1 MPLITLPT
9 LCMHNNIYHMINKNV
24 QLQVSFICIES
35 TKQKVIVD
43 FDTEGRR
50 IKKREE
56 ESSHYISFLSISIY
70 RQYIKGKENQ
80 KKKKPLYF

>member
-1 MPLITLPT
+1 MS
-9 LCMHNNIYHMINKNV
+9 NR
-24 QLQVSFICIES
+24 VSFGYTEDRKYK
-35 TKQKVIVD
+35 TKKLLH

-70 RQYIKGKENQ
+70 RKYIKRKENQ
-80 KKKKPLYF
+80 KKKKHYIIFLVLN